1 MNKDD
6 VEVATCHKEGDVPRK
21 QKRLGI
27 PDPTKILIMA
37 DKAWCEPVSP
47 VAIKSS
53 AHNTEKWRKNE
64 KRQLKRGS
72 MQPNNS

>member
-53 AHNTEKWRKNE
+53 AHNTEKWR
-64 KRQLKRGS
+64 
-72 MQPNNS
+72 